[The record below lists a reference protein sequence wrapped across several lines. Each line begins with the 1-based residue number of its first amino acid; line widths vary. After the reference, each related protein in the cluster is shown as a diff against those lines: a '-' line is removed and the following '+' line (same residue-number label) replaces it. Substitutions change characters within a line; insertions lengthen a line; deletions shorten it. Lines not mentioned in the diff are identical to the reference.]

1 MVIIRQKFG
10 QKSPKNW
17 SKITK
22 ILVFRRDQNFGP
34 YNIEPELY
42 IYQNESNEPDTRNN
56 TSFKQ
61 KDHSKTSNALSSSR
75 RYDYGWFSSESK
87 ARGNNTH
94 IYLNESGDRVE
105 VTCVTRIAEHGTGWD
120 DIINTGRVYKYVESI
135 TNTK

>member
-1 MVIIRQKFG
+1 V
-10 QKSPKNW
+10 
-17 SKITK
+17 TK
-22 ILVFRRDQNFGP
+22 ILV
-34 YNIEPELY
+34 NIDPELY
-42 IYQNESNEPDTRNN
+42 IYQMNPIDQTPETTHLSNND
-56 TSFKQ
+56 

-75 RYDYGWFSSESK
+75 RYNYGWFSSESK

-135 TNTK
+135 MNTKCRA